1 MLDLNS
7 VFLLAEAF
15 ATEVNNINSDKETI
29 DLFVIYGCFGV
40 VLFYGV
46 SRYLDAKPEIIRTV
60 NNNYYYYY

>member
-1 MLDLNS
+1 MLDFNS
-7 VFLLAEAF
+7 VFVLAETL

-46 SRYLDAKPEIIRTV
+46 SKYLDAKPETIRTI